1 MVKTASAMLPLGTI
15 APDFALQDVISG
27 ETIKL
32 SSYCKDS
39 KATLVFF
46 ICNHCPYVKHII
58 EELSILMKT
67 YENQPLCIIAINSND
82 PEQYPEDAPDK
93 MKIFAKEHQF
103 SFPYLFDATQEVART
118 YQAACTPD
126 FFLFNH
132 QLNLVYRGQFD
143 DSRPGNN
150 IKPTGIDLQHAIEC
164 AMRHQVNEKPQIPSL
179 GCNIKWKSD
188 TI

>member
-1 MVKTASAMLPLGTI
+1 MVKTASVMLPLGTI

-32 SSYCKDS
+32 SSYSKDS
-39 KATLVFF
+39 KATLIFF

-58 EELSILMKT
+58 EALSHLMKI
-67 YENQPLCIIAINSND
+67 YENQPLCIVAINSND
-82 PEQYPEDAPDK
+82 PYQYPEDAPDK
-93 MKIFAKEHQF
+93 MKVFAKEHQF
-103 SFPYLFDATQEVART
+103 SFPYLFDATQEVAQI

-126 FFLFNH
+126 FFLFNQH
-132 QLNLVYRGQFD
+132 LNLVYRGQFD
-143 DSRPGNN
+143 DSRPGNH
-150 IKPTGIDLQHAIEC
+150 ITPTGADLQHAIEC
-164 AMRHQVNEKPQIPSL
+164 AMHHQVNEKPQIPSL

>member
-1 MVKTASAMLPLGTI
+1 MVKTASVMLPLGTN

-32 SSYCKDS
+32 SNYSKDS

-58 EELSILMKT
+58 EAISDLMKT
-67 YENQPLCIIAINSND
+67 YEHLPLSIVAINSND
-82 PEQYPEDAPDK
+82 PEQYPEDAPEK
-93 MKIFAKEHQF
+93 MKIFAKDHQF

-126 FFLFNH
+126 FFLFNQH
-132 QLNLVYRGQFD
+132 LQLVYRGQFD
-143 DSRPGNN
+143 DSRPGNH
-150 IKPTGIDLQHAIEC
+150 IKPNGADLKHAIEC
-164 AMRHQVNEKPQIPSL
+164 AMHHHVNEKPQIPSL
-179 GCNIKWKSD
+179 GCNIKWKKD